1 MTRPPARGLTFYESS
16 HRYKLDG
23 KWVPGVTTILGVL
36 DKPALPKW
44 AAGMVA
50 EYVADN
56 PDGVTSLRPL
66 GRDLMVSTLKGI
78 PWQRRDDA
86 AARGTTF
93 HALAERI
100 LRGEEVDVPEA
111 QVPLVENALRFMDHY
126 RIEPLLNES
135 PVASREHQYA
145 GTVDIV
151 ADSTVGRA
159 VFDWK
164 SGKRIYPRFAL
175 QLAAYGHAEFA
186 VVDGAEVPI
195 PEAEAAYGVH
205 IREDGYDVVPLKYG
219 PDVFREFLTVREAYD
234 INKRVEGDWREPG
247 TGYAGLPLEAS

>member
-1 MTRPPARGLTFYESS
+1 VNGLKFYEAS

-23 KWVPGVTTILGVL
+23 AWVPGVTTILGVL

-44 AAGMVA
+44 AAGLVA
-50 EYVADN
+50 EYIADN
-56 PDGVTSLRPL
+56 PEGVDALRPL
-66 GRDLMVSTLKGI
+66 GRDLMVNTLKGI

-86 AARGTTF
+86 AARGTAF
-93 HALAERI
+93 HILASRI
-100 LRGEEVDVPEA
+100 LHGEAVDVPQA
-111 QVPLVENALRFMDHY
+111 QVPLVENALRFMEEY
-126 RIEPLLNES
+126 EIEPLLNEA
-135 PVASREHQYA
+135 PVASREHRYA

-151 ADSTVGRA
+151 ADSRLGRA

-186 VVDGAEVPI
+186 VVDGEEVPV

-205 IREDGYDVVPLKYG
+205 IREDGYDVVPLTYG
-219 PDVFREFLTVREAYD
+219 PEVFREFLVVRAAYD

-247 TGYAGLPLEAS
+247 SGYAALPLEAS

>member
-1 MTRPPARGLTFYESS
+1 MTSPRKGLQFFEAS

-23 KWVPGVTTILGVL
+23 AWVPGVTTILGVL

-44 AAGMVA
+44 AAASVA

-56 PDGVTSLRPL
+56 PEGVNALRTM
-66 GRDLMVSTLKGI
+66 GRAPMIHTLKGI

-86 AARGTTF
+86 AARGTKF
-93 HALAERI
+93 HSLAERI
-100 LRGEEVDVPEA
+100 LHGEEVDVPEP

-126 RIEPLLNES
+126 RIEPLLNEA

-151 ADSTVGRA
+151 ADSTIGRA

-164 SGKRIYPRFAL
+164 SGKRVYPRFAL

-186 VVDGAEVPI
+186 VVDGEEVAI

-205 IREDGYDVVPLKYG
+205 IREDGYDVVPLTYG
-219 PDVFREFLTVREAYD
+219 PDVFREFLAVRAVYD

-247 TGYAGLPLEAS
+247 TGYASLPLEAS